1 MNTILITAGMAVITL
16 VVTPTAARN
25 VEESTFATPDLPV
38 HARRI
43 GGLMDRIVI
52 MPSGGDDQFSVLAQG
67 CAEDCMGSG
76 DDGLAVGFVGWVGD
90 LGLVCRVEGQDRDM

>member
-1 MNTILITAGMAVITL
+1 MNTILITAGMAVISL
-16 VVTPTAARN
+16 VITPTAARN

-38 HARRI
+38 HVRRT
-43 GGLMDRIVI
+43 GGPMDRIVI
-52 MPSGGDDQFSVLAQG
+52 MPSRGDQFSVLAQG